1 MNSHPG
7 TTRKLIALCLGVLA
21 LSFALF
27 SIPPSSAKGPPPSRL
42 WVTIQNMPAGA
53 PGKWQVLAPVTY
65 KNLTLFPVRATRVA
79 GGAQATHDY
88 ITLDEGIRNGT
99 VVITER
105 GSSSSGG
112 QMASRSGGE
121 RNRRGGRLQGMV
133 NQLTS
138 GETGDS
144 VNQLALV
151 NRSGKKLLLLAG
163 EVITGGKQDRIVEE
177 DLIIPPVSVP
187 VSLNVFCVEPGRWQ
201 QRSAGASSGRAANE
215 AAAPQVAEQAVA
227 SPAVKESSDSFS
239 SLGAISHPKLRAA
252 AQDKKDQSS
261 VWGEVRANN
270 AKLGT
275 QTSTETYKEVYD
287 KREVGDQMQAYI
299 SAFAKEVTGPGVVG
313 VVVARGGELVWV
325 DCFLSDTLFAKYW
338 PKLLKSYVIDAL
350 GEEMSEKRPSIEQA
364 ARYLEER
371 PRVKTSA
378 EIQQGIFRLAK
389 TADAHTAVFEL
400 EDISFAAPLLLHF
413 NKMQR

>member
-7 TTRKLIALCLGVLA
+7 TKRILGAACVALLA
-21 LSFALF
+21 LAFAL
-27 SIPPSSAKGPPPSRL
+27 SSAISSDAKKGRPTLHGP
-42 WVTIQNMPAGA
+42 THGAAG
-53 PGKWQVLAPVTY
+53 GWQVLPPITY
-65 KNLTLFPVRATRVA
+65 KNLTLFPIRATR
-79 GGAQATHDY
+79 GAAAETRNDY

-105 GSSSSGG
+105 GSTSGGG
-112 QMASRSGGE
+112 QMAQRGGRGRS
-121 RNRRGGRLQGMV
+121 GGRLQGMV

-138 GETGDS
+138 GGSDS
-144 VNQLALV
+144 VNQLALI

-201 QRSAGASSGRAANE
+201 NRSAGSGGGGGAANGPARQE
-215 AAAPQVAEQAVA
+215 AAIDAAPLAPKA
-227 SPAVKESSDSFS
+227 SDGFS

-252 AQDKKDQSS
+252 AQDKKDQNS

-275 QTSTETYKEVYD
+275 KTETETYKEVYD
-287 KREVGDQMQAYI
+287 KREVGDQMQHYVA
-299 SAFAKEVTGPGVVG
+299 AFEREVTGPGIVG
-313 VVVARGGELVWV
+313 VVVARGGQLVWV
-325 DCFLSDTLFAKYW
+325 DCFVSDSLFAKYW

-350 GEEMSEKRPSIEQA
+350 GEEMSEKRPSVEQA
-364 ARYLEER
+364 QAYLRLR
-371 PRVKTSA
+371 P
-378 EIQQGIFRLAK
+378 QMK
-389 TADAHTAVFEL
+389 TAVIGQPGIYSLSKIADAQTAVFEL
-400 EDISFAAPLLLHF
+400 RDISLAAPLLLHF
-413 NKMQR
+413 NKMER